1 MHLASQSY
9 TQLHTVFGGGYI
21 VEQRGDETQRHL
33 PPAEPRMFNV
43 DFGEILKAL
52 RAALGIR

>member
-1 MHLASQSY
+1 MYLASQSS
-9 TQLHTVFGGGYI
+9 TQLHTLFGGGYV
-21 VEQRGDETQRHL
+21 VEQRGDKTERHL
-33 PPAEPRMFNV
+33 PPAEPGTFEV

>member
-1 MHLASQSY
+1 MHVASQSY

-33 PPAEPRMFNV
+33 PPAEARTFNV

>member
-1 MHLASQSY
+1 MHLASQSS
-9 TQLHTVFGGGYI
+9 TQLHTLFGGGYI
-21 VEQRGDETQRHL
+21 VEQRGDETERRL
-33 PPAEPRMFNV
+33 PPAEPRTFNV

>member
-1 MHLASQSY
+1 MPLASQGS
-9 TQLHTVFGGGYI
+9 TQLHTLFGGGYV
-21 VEQRGDETQRHL
+21 VEQRGDQTERHL
-33 PPAEPRMFNV
+33 PPAEPRTFNV